1 MTMSKISVLLQELTE
16 ELASCEAALKED
28 HDEYV
33 ANGGQSDE
41 FYYAGGR
48 EIDSGNFD
56 DTFSYGE
63 DWGRQRQTIDSL
75 KKIITRI
82 KGMSV

>member
-1 MTMSKISVLLQELTE
+1 MSEIFILLQELTE
-16 ELASCEAALKED
+16 ELSSCEAALKEK

-33 ANGGQSDE
+33 ANGGRSDE
-41 FYYAGGR
+41 FYYTGGHDT
-48 EIDSGNFD
+48 DSGNYD
-56 DTFSYGE
+56 DTFNYGE
-63 DWGRQRQTIDSL
+63 DWGRQCQTIDSL